1 MEKVKITFQD
11 KSVHEYDKG
20 TLYYDISKDYDMP
33 NIMGYKIG
41 NEVFPLTTK
50 AYQDEIVEF
59 INTNDIIGNKIYKAG
74 LKFLFEIALTETFPD
89 LEVCYEHSVPR
100 GMLAV
105 VQGNKILTQEDLS
118 KIKAR
123 MAQIVDANDKIDK
136 FNVDPKEAIKYYLRF
151 NELEKAYNIQSIS
164 DKFVTFYRLH
174 NKFNYF
180 YSIMPYN
187 TGSINKYELIYLGNN
202 RIVFMFPSI
211 KSNGVVPEYVHYD
224 NIIEAFFK
232 GQSWLDNLHMPYIS
246 DLNKTIAS
254 GKIKDF
260 IRSNELMFSLDIA
273 KVVDEIVSN
282 RDIKFILIAGP
293 SSSGK
298 TTTTKRIASYLE
310 ALGYDAIKI
319 SLDDYFVNRDVNPKD
334 EDGNNDYECL
344 EAIDVKLFNEDL
356 NKLLNGEEI
365 TLPIYNFL
373 TGKREYSKNKI
384 KLKENSIFLIEGLH
398 ALNDELTKDVDKR
411 SKYRIYLSPFIPL
424 NIDEHNYVSTLD
436 LRLLRRIVRDN
447 RTRGYDVLNTID
459 NWQRVRR
466 GEEKYI
472 FPYIHQANVII
483 NTALAYEVGV
493 LKVYVE
499 PLLLSV
505 GVDSI
510 YYEEARRLIDFLKI
524 FFPIPGEYVTDD
536 SILREFIGGKVEN
549 KNINFAHDK
558 NRQ

>member
-118 KIKAR
+118 KIKTR

-187 TGSINKYELIYLGNN
+187 TGSIDKYELIYLGND
-202 RIVFMFPSI
+202 RIIFMFPSI

-246 DLNKTIAS
+246 DLNKTIAN

-536 SILREFIGGKVEN
+536 SILREFIGGN
-549 KNINFAHDK
+549 YD
-558 NRQ
+558 

>member
-246 DLNKTIAS
+246 DLNKTIAN

-373 TGKREYSKNKI
+373 TGKREYSENKI

-536 SILREFIGGKVEN
+536 SILREFIGGN
-549 KNINFAHDK
+549 YD
-558 NRQ
+558 

>member
-50 AYQDEIVEF
+50 AYQDEIIEF

-187 TGSINKYELIYLGNN
+187 TGSIDKYELIYLGNN

-246 DLNKTIAS
+246 DLNKTIAN

-373 TGKREYSKNKI
+373 TGKREYSENKI

-536 SILREFIGGKVEN
+536 SILREFIGGN
-549 KNINFAHDK
+549 YD
-558 NRQ
+558 

>member
-11 KSVHEYDKG
+11 NSEHYYEKG
-20 TLYYDISKDYDMP
+20 TLFYDVSKDYNME
-33 NIMGYKIG
+33 NIMGYKVG
-41 NEVFPLTTK
+41 NEVFSLDTK
-50 AYQDEIVEF
+50 VIEEEKIEF

-74 LKFLFEIALTETFPD
+74 LKFLFEIALIETFPGM
-89 LEVCYEHSVPR
+89 EVSYEHSVPR
-100 GMLAV
+100 GMLGV
-105 VQGNKILTQEDLS
+105 VNGDKILTQDDLS
-118 KIKAR
+118 KIKEK
-123 MAQIVDANDKIDK
+123 MASIVSNNEIIAKL
-136 FNVDPKEAIKYYLRF
+136 NVHPKDAIKYYNRC
-151 NELEKAYNIQSIS
+151 NELEKALNVQSVS
-164 DKFVTFYRLH
+164 DKLVTLYKLH
-174 NKFNYF
+174 NKLNYF
-180 YSIMPYN
+180 YSLMPYN

-202 RIVFMFPSI
+202 RIIFMFPTV

-224 NIIEAFFK
+224 NIIESFFK
-232 GQSWLDNLHMPYIS
+232 GKKWLDNLGMPYIS
-246 DLNKTIAS
+246 DLNKTIGN

-273 KVVDEIVSN
+273 KVVD
-282 RDIKFILIAGP
+282 DIIRNKDVKFILIAGP

-310 ALGYDAIKI
+310 ALGYDTIKV
-319 SLDDYFVNRDVNPKD
+319 SLDDYFVNREDTPKD
-334 EDGNNDYECL
+334 EDGEYDFERID
-344 EAIDVKLFNEDL
+344 AIDVDLFNKDL
-356 NKLLNGEEI
+356 NRLLAGEEI
-365 TLPIYNFL
+365 NLPIYNFL
-373 TGKREYSKNKI
+373 TGKREYIKEKI

-398 ALNDELTKDVDKR
+398 ALNDELTKNVDKKC
-411 SKYRIYLSPFIPL
+411 KYRIYLSPFIPL
-424 NIDEHNYVSTLD
+424 NIDEHNYVSTID

-447 RTRGYDVLNTID
+447 RTRGYDVFNTID

-505 GVDSI
+505 GVDSV
-510 YYEEARRLIDFLKI
+510 YYEEARRLIDFLKQ

-536 SILREFIGGKVEN
+536 SILREFIGGKYN
-549 KNINFAHDK
+549 D
-558 NRQ
+558 